1 MALSKTGLGLFTSC
15 SASSTTTVLTVASGK
30 TNYVRGI
37 LLHNTHT
44 GTVNVK
50 AHIVPNGGSVG
61 TGNVC
66 LEANI
71 VSKDTY
77 FLEFNFPIILSTNG
91 DTIQIVVG
99 VGGSINALV
108 IGDKDS

>member
-15 SASSTTTVLTVASGK
+15 SAGSTTTVLTVASSK

-44 GTVNVK
+44 GSVNVK

-66 LEANI
+66 LEVNI
-71 VSKDTY
+71 VTKDTY

-99 VGGSINALV
+99 VGGAINALV

>member
-15 SASSTTTVLTVASGK
+15 ADGSTTTVLTVANSK
-30 TNYVRGI
+30 TNYVRGLI
-37 LLHNTHT
+37 LHNTHT

-50 AHIVPNGGSVG
+50 AHFVPNGGSVG
-61 TGNVC
+61 TGNVL
-66 LEANI
+66 LEVNI
-71 VSKDTY
+71 VTKDTY
-77 FLEFNFPIILSTNG
+77 FLEFNFPVILTTNG

-99 VGGSINALV
+99 SGGAINVLV

>member
-15 SASSTTTVLTVASGK
+15 SASSTTTVLTVASSK

-44 GTVNVK
+44 GSVNVK

-61 TGNVC
+61 TGNVL
-66 LEANI
+66 LEVNI
-71 VSKDTY
+71 VTKDTY
-77 FLEFNFPIILSTNG
+77 FLEFNFPIILGTNG

>member
-15 SASSTTTVLTVASGK
+15 SASSTTTVLTVASSK
-30 TNYVRGI
+30 TNYVRGLI
-37 LLHNTHT
+37 LHNTHT

-50 AHIVPNGGSVG
+50 GHIVPNGGSVG
-61 TGNVC
+61 TGNVL
-66 LEANI
+66 LEVNI

-77 FLEFNFPIILSTNG
+77 FLEFNFPIILTTNG
-91 DTIQIVVG
+91 DTIRIVVG
-99 VGGSINALV
+99 AGGSINTLV